1 MNKHITTVHKFNKR
15 AHFKD
20 SVPIERP
27 LYTWTDLQYIIPPP
41 ISDTFVNKD
50 YFFLHYSYD

>member
-1 MNKHITTVHKFNKR
+1 MNKHITSVHKFNKR

-27 LYTWTDLQYIIPPP
+27 LYTWTDLQYI
-41 ISDTFVNKD
+41 D
-50 YFFLHYSYD
+50 